1 MTEKTF
7 KPLPL
12 GNEDF
17 VSIRQKGKYYVDKT
31 PYLKNVFTE
40 PSSVLLFTRPRRFG
54 KTLLMDMFASFLAI
68 AEDGSDNREFK
79 EKIFDGLEIL
89 KDKEFTNKYMG
100 QFPVISFSLKSVYG
114 KDYNAAYEALAF
126 TLSNLFKSFLFLN
139 DSEKLLGSDKES
151 LKLLQ
156 DFNYLSTPKAEKY
169 IVSSLEF
176 LSSCLYKHFS
186 KKVIILIDEYDVPL
200 AKASENGYHKEMV
213 SLMSLF
219 FNVMKKSSTLVS
231 DNVYPIEKIVLT
243 GCLKVAKNSI
253 FTGVNNIT
261 VNTVLSEDYDF
272 DSIIGFTKEETLKL
286 LKDYE
291 LEEYATLVKE
301 NYDGYRFYKKEMFCP
316 WDVINFIA
324 ESVKKKVSNTEII
337 PGNYWINSTSSNAL
351 LSYVGYLTD
360 KATDKMQALMD
371 GLSIE
376 TYINDSMNYDT
387 LSKHEE
393 IDFFSILLHTGYLT
407 SDGYRVENEETEK
420 PKAIYSLR
428 IPNLEIRECFETN
441 ILQHFKE
448 SSTQGENKAM
458 LIANA
463 LFEGDCETA
472 SDKIYDLLLNYVSV
486 RDFAT
491 KAKKENFYHGF
502 LSGVFAS
509 CGDYINNFKS
519 NTETGNG
526 YADITFLDRRGSK
539 LVIIEIKASNSD
551 ELLDKDAVKALEQID
566 RMEYAKQF
574 LKKPLIKK
582 IYSYGI
588 SFYKKS
594 CYIEVKKVK

>member
-40 PSSVLLFTRPRRFG
+40 QSSVLLFTRPRRFG
-54 KTLLMDMFASFLAI
+54 KTLLMDMFASFLRLAP
-68 AEDGSDNREFK
+68 DGSDNREFK
-79 EKIFDGLEIL
+79 EKLFDGLEIL
-89 KDKEFTNKYMG
+89 KDKEFTDKYMG
-100 QFPVISFSLKSVYG
+100 QFPVIFISLKSAYG
-114 KDYNAAYEALAF
+114 ETFEQAYDALARVVVSLFSDYDFLLNSKNLQKKELENYNKYLDREFLCDINSIGYVKEALKF
-126 TLSNLFKSFLFLN
+126 LSN
-139 DSEKLLGSDKES
+139 
-151 LKLLQ
+151 
-156 DFNYLSTPKAEKY
+156 
-169 IVSSLEF
+169 
-176 LSSCLYKHFS
+176 CLYKHYK
-186 KKVIILIDEYDVPL
+186 KKVILLIDEYDVPL
-200 AKASENGYHKEMV
+200 AKASEKGYHDEMV
-213 SLMSLF
+213 TLISQF
-219 FNVMKKSSTLVS
+219 FDFMKITP
-231 DNVYPIEKIVLT
+231 NNNEYEAYPIEKIVLT

-301 NYDGYRFYKKEMFCP
+301 NYDGYRFNEKEMFCP
-316 WDVINFIA
+316 WDVVNFIA
-324 ESVKKKVSNTEII
+324 ESVKKKVSNTKII

-393 IDFFSILLHTGYLT
+393 IDFFSLLLHTGYLT
-407 SDGYRVENEETEK
+407 SDGYRVVDADTQK

-491 KAKKENFYHGF
+491 KAKPENYYHGF
-502 LSGVFAS
+502 LSGVFAC

-539 LVIIEIKASNSD
+539 LVIIELKASKNIESVII
-551 ELLDKDAVKALEQID
+551 DAKNAIKQID
-566 RMEYAKQF
+566 DKEYAKSYITHPF
-574 LKKPLIKK
+574 VNK

-588 SFYKKS
+588 SFYKKD
-594 CYIEVKKVK
+594 CYIELKKIK

>member
-17 VSIRQKGKYYVDKT
+17 VSLRNKGHYYVDKT
-31 PYLKNVFTE
+31 PYLKKVFTD

-54 KTLLMDMFASFLAI
+54 KTLLMDMFATYLTI
-68 AEDGSDNREFK
+68 GKDGSDNREYK
-79 EKIFDGLEIL
+79 EKLFDGLEIL

-100 QFPVISFSLKSVYG
+100 QFPVIFISLKKVYG
-114 KDYNAAYEALAF
+114 ETFKEAYGKLIELVAELCGNFSILKESSKLSIEDKKVLSILRDQVNLLNPDYKFILTGALN
-126 TLSNLFKSFLFLN
+126 TLSNF
-139 DSEKLLGSDKES
+139 
-151 LKLLQ
+151 
-156 DFNYLSTPKAEKY
+156 
-169 IVSSLEF
+169 
-176 LSSCLYKHFS
+176 LYKHYG
-186 KKVIILIDEYDVPL
+186 KKVILLIDEYDVPL
-200 AKASENGYHKEMV
+200 AKASEKGYHDEMV
-213 SLMSLF
+213 TLISQF
-219 FNVMKKSSTLVS
+219 FDVMKITPNNKNTE
-231 DNVYPIEKIVLT
+231 YPIEKIVLT

-261 VNTVLSEDYDF
+261 VNTVLSENSSF
-272 DSIIGFTKEETLKL
+272 DSIIGFTKEETIQF

-291 LEEYATLVKE
+291 LEEYTTLVKE
-301 NYDGYRFYKKEMFCP
+301 NYDGYRFNEKEMFCP
-316 WDVINFIA
+316 WDVVNFIA
-324 ESVKKKVSNTEII
+324 ESLDKISSGKTIL

-360 KATDKMQALMD
+360 KATDKMQSLMD

-393 IDFFSILLHTGYLT
+393 IDFFSLLLHTGYLT
-407 SDGYRVENEETEK
+407 SDGYRVVNEETGR
-420 PKAIYSLR
+420 PKAVYSLR
-428 IPNLEIRECFETN
+428 IPNLEIRECFEAN

-491 KAKKENFYHGF
+491 KAKPENYYHGF
-502 LSGVFAS
+502 LSGVFTNCS
-509 CGDYINNFKS
+509 DSISDYQSNSESGD
-519 NTETGNG
+519 G
-526 YADITFLDRRGSK
+526 YADITFLDRRKKKAVILELKTAQSSK
-539 LVIIEIKASNSD
+539 NLKETALQAIKQIEDKRYAEEFFDDVISD
-551 ELLDKDAVKALEQID
+551 
-566 RMEYAKQF
+566 
-574 LKKPLIKK
+574 
-582 IYSYGI
+582 IYCYGI
-588 SFYKKS
+588 SFYQKN
-594 CYIEVKKVK
+594 CYIEVKKIK

>member
-1 MTEKTF
+1 MSDKCL
-7 KPLPL
+7 KQLPI

-17 VSIRQKGKYYVDKT
+17 TYIIQNGGYYVDKT
-31 PYLKNVFTE
+31 SYLKKVFTNLS
-40 PSSVLLFTRPRRFG
+40 PVILFTRPRRFG
-54 KTLLMDMFASFLAI
+54 KTLLMDMFKSFLRVAP
-68 AEDGSDNREFK
+68 DGSSNREYK
-79 EKIFDGLEIL
+79 EKLFAGLEIL
-89 KDKEFTNKYMG
+89 KDKEFTDKYLG
-100 QFPVISFSLKSVYG
+100 QFPVISFSLKGVFG

-126 TLSNLFKSFLFLN
+126 TLSNLFKDFLFLN
-139 DSEKLLGSDKES
+139 DSEKLLDSEKES

-213 SLMSLF
+213 TLMSLF

-261 VNTVLSEDYDF
+261 VNTVLSENSSF
-272 DSIIGFTKEETLKL
+272 DSIIGFTKEETIQF

-291 LEEYATLVKE
+291 LEEYTNMVKE
-301 NYDGYRFYKKEMFCP
+301 NYDGYRFNEKEMFCP
-316 WDVINFIA
+316 WDVVNFIA
-324 ESVKKKVSNTEII
+324 ESLDKISSGKTIL

-360 KATDKMQALMD
+360 KATDKMQSLMD

-387 LSKHEE
+387 LSEHEQ
-393 IDFFSILLHTGYLT
+393 IDFFSLLLHTGYLT
-407 SDGYRVENEETEK
+407 SDGYRVVNADTQK

-491 KAKKENFYHGF
+491 KSKPENYYHGF

-509 CGDYINNFKS
+509 CGDYINDFKS

-526 YADITFLDRRGSK
+526 YADITFLDRRK
-539 LVIIEIKASNSD
+539 KKAVILELKTAQSTKNLKETALQAIKQIEDKRYAEEFFDDVISD
-551 ELLDKDAVKALEQID
+551 
-566 RMEYAKQF
+566 
-574 LKKPLIKK
+574 
-582 IYSYGI
+582 IYCYGI
-588 SFYKKS
+588 SFYQKN
-594 CYIEVKKVK
+594 CIIEVKKIK

>member
-17 VSIRQKGKYYVDKT
+17 VSLRNKGHYYVDKT
-31 PYLKNVFTE
+31 PYLKKVFTD

-54 KTLLMDMFASFLAI
+54 KTLLMDMFATYLTI
-68 AEDGSDNREFK
+68 GKDGSDNREYK
-79 EKIFDGLEIL
+79 EKLFDGLEIL

-100 QFPVISFSLKSVYG
+100 QFPVIFISLKKVYG
-114 KDYNAAYEALAF
+114 ETFKEAYGKLIELVAELCGNFSILKESSKLSIEDKKVLSILRDQVNLLNPDYKFILTGALN
-126 TLSNLFKSFLFLN
+126 TLSNF
-139 DSEKLLGSDKES
+139 
-151 LKLLQ
+151 
-156 DFNYLSTPKAEKY
+156 
-169 IVSSLEF
+169 
-176 LSSCLYKHFS
+176 LYKHYG
-186 KKVIILIDEYDVPL
+186 KKVILLIDEYDVPL
-200 AKASENGYHKEMV
+200 AKASEKGYHDEMV
-213 SLMSLF
+213 TLISQF
-219 FNVMKKSSTLVS
+219 FDFMKITPNNKNTE
-231 DNVYPIEKIVLT
+231 YPIEKIVLT

-261 VNTVLSEDYDF
+261 VNTVLSENNSF
-272 DSIIGFTKEETLKL
+272 DSIIGFTKEETIQF

-291 LEEYATLVKE
+291 LEEYTTLVKE
-301 NYDGYRFYKKEMFCP
+301 NYDGYRFNEKEMFCP
-316 WDVINFIA
+316 WDVVNFIA
-324 ESVKKKVSNTEII
+324 ESLDKISSGKTIL

-360 KATDKMQALMD
+360 KATDKMQSLMD

-393 IDFFSILLHTGYLT
+393 IDFFSLLLHTGYLT
-407 SDGYRVENEETEK
+407 SDGYRTVNADTQK

-458 LIANA
+458 LIAKA
-463 LFEGDCETA
+463 LFEGDSETA
-472 SDKIYDLLLNYVSV
+472 KTNLKKLLKGYVSV

-491 KAKKENFYHGF
+491 KAKPENFYHGF
-502 LSGVFAS
+502 LSGVFTNCS
-509 CGDYINNFKS
+509 DSISDYQSNSESGD
-519 NTETGNG
+519 G
-526 YADITFLDRRGSK
+526 YADIILKNDDTV
-539 LVIIEIKASNSD
+539 VIIELKVAENDRCIKDTALTALKQIEDRKYAENYVLSD
-551 ELLDKDAVKALEQID
+551 IID
-566 RMEYAKQF
+566 NVYC
-574 LKKPLIKK
+574 
-582 IYSYGI
+582 YGI
-588 SFYKKS
+588 SFYLKS
-594 CYIEVKKVK
+594 CIIEMKKIK

>member
-17 VSIRQKGKYYVDKT
+17 VSLRNKGHYYVDKT
-31 PYLKNVFTE
+31 PYLKKVFTD

-54 KTLLMDMFASFLAI
+54 KTLLMDMFATYLTI
-68 AEDGSDNREFK
+68 GKDGSDNREYK
-79 EKIFDGLEIL
+79 EKLFDGLEIL

-100 QFPVISFSLKSVYG
+100 QFPVIFISLKKVYG
-114 KDYNAAYEALAF
+114 ETFKEAYGKLIELVAELCGNFSILKESSKLSIEDKKVLSILRDQVNLLNPDYKFILTGALN
-126 TLSNLFKSFLFLN
+126 TLSNF
-139 DSEKLLGSDKES
+139 
-151 LKLLQ
+151 
-156 DFNYLSTPKAEKY
+156 
-169 IVSSLEF
+169 
-176 LSSCLYKHFS
+176 LYKHYG
-186 KKVIILIDEYDVPL
+186 KKVILLIDEYDVPL
-200 AKASENGYHKEMV
+200 AKASEKGYHDEMV
-213 SLMSLF
+213 TLISQF
-219 FNVMKKSSTLVS
+219 FDFMKITPNNK
-231 DNVYPIEKIVLT
+231 NT

-261 VNTVLSEDYDF
+261 VNTVLSENSSF
-272 DSIIGFTKEETLKL
+272 DSIIGFTKEETIQF

-291 LEEYATLVKE
+291 LEEYTNMVKE
-301 NYDGYRFYKKEMFCP
+301 NYDGYRFNEKEMFCP
-316 WDVINFIA
+316 WDVVNFIA
-324 ESVKKKVSNTEII
+324 ESLDKIGSGKTII

-360 KATDKMQALMD
+360 KATDKMQSLMD

-387 LSKHEE
+387 LSEHEE
-393 IDFFSILLHTGYLT
+393 IDFFSLLLHTGYLT
-407 SDGYRVENEETEK
+407 SDGYRVVNADTQK

-463 LFEGDCETA
+463 LFEGDCESAKTNL
-472 SDKIYDLLLNYVSV
+472 KKLLKGYVSV

-502 LSGVFAS
+502 LSGVFTNCS
-509 CGDYINNFKS
+509 DSISDYQSNSESGD
-519 NTETGNG
+519 G
-526 YADITFLDRRGSK
+526 YADIVFKNESEDTVVILELKASK
-539 LVIIEIKASNSD
+539 NIESVIIDAKNAIK
-551 ELLDKDAVKALEQID
+551 QID
-566 RMEYAKQF
+566 DKEYAKSYITHPF
-574 LKKPLIKK
+574 VNK

-588 SFYKKS
+588 SFYKKD
-594 CYIEVKKVK
+594 CYIELKKIK

>member
-1 MTEKTF
+1 MSDKNF
-7 KPLPL
+7 KKLPI

-17 VSIRQKGKYYVDKT
+17 TYIIQNGGYYVDKT
-31 PYLKNVFTE
+31 SYIKKVFSNIS
-40 PSSVLLFTRPRRFG
+40 PVILFTRPRRFG

-89 KDKEFTNKYMG
+89 KDKEFTDKYLG
-100 QFPVISFSLKSVYG
+100 QFPVIFISLKSAYG
-114 KDYNAAYEALAF
+114 ETFEQAYDALARVVVKLFSGYDFLLNSKNLSKDEIKNYSKYLDREFLCDINSIGYVKEALKF
-126 TLSNLFKSFLFLN
+126 LSN
-139 DSEKLLGSDKES
+139 
-151 LKLLQ
+151 
-156 DFNYLSTPKAEKY
+156 
-169 IVSSLEF
+169 
-176 LSSCLYKHFS
+176 CLHKHYK
-186 KKVIILIDEYDVPL
+186 KKVILLIDEYDVPL
-200 AKASENGYHKEMV
+200 AKASEGGYHSQMV
-213 SLMSLF
+213 KLISQF
-219 FNVMKKSSTLVS
+219 FDFMKITPNNKNTE
-231 DNVYPIEKIVLT
+231 YPIEKIVLT

-261 VNTVLSEDYDF
+261 VNTVLSEDYEF

-291 LEEYATLVKE
+291 LEEYTSMVKE
-301 NYDGYRFYKKEMFCP
+301 NYDGYRFNEKEMFCP
-316 WDVINFIA
+316 WDVINFISEA
-324 ESVKKKVSNTEII
+324 VKKKVSNTKII

-360 KATDKMQALMD
+360 KATDKMQSLMD

-393 IDFFSILLHTGYLT
+393 VDFFSLLLHTGYLT
-407 SDGYRVENEETEK
+407 SDGYRIENEETGR

-428 IPNLEIRECFETN
+428 IPNLEIRECFEAN

-491 KAKKENFYHGF
+491 KAKPENYYHGF
-502 LSGVFAS
+502 LSGVFAC
-509 CGDYINNFKS
+509 CGDYINDFKS

-526 YADITFLDRRGSK
+526 YADITFLDKRKKKAVILELKVAQSSK
-539 LVIIEIKASNSD
+539 NLKETALQAIKQIEDKRYAEDYMLSDIIDN
-551 ELLDKDAVKALEQID
+551 V
-566 RMEYAKQF
+566 YC
-574 LKKPLIKK
+574 
-582 IYSYGI
+582 YGI
-588 SFYKKS
+588 SFYLKS
-594 CYIEVKKVK
+594 CIIEMKKIK

>member
-17 VSIRQKGKYYVDKT
+17 VSLRQKGKYYVDKT

-54 KTLLMDMFASFLAI
+54 KTLLMDMFASFLRLAP
-68 AEDGSDNREFK
+68 DGSDNREYK
-79 EKIFDGLEIL
+79 EKLFEGLEIL
-89 KDKEFTNKYMG
+89 KDKEFTDEYMG
-100 QFPVISFSLKSVYG
+100 QFPVIFISLKSAYG
-114 KDYNAAYEALAF
+114 ETFEQAYDALARVVVSLFSDYDFLLNSKNLQKKELENYNKYLDREFLCDINSIGYVKEALKF
-126 TLSNLFKSFLFLN
+126 LSN
-139 DSEKLLGSDKES
+139 
-151 LKLLQ
+151 
-156 DFNYLSTPKAEKY
+156 
-169 IVSSLEF
+169 
-176 LSSCLYKHFS
+176 CLYKHYK
-186 KKVIILIDEYDVPL
+186 KKVILLIDEYDVPL
-200 AKASENGYHKEMV
+200 AKASEKGYHDEMV
-213 SLMSLF
+213 TLISQF
-219 FNVMKKSSTLVS
+219 FDFMKITP
-231 DNVYPIEKIVLT
+231 NNNEYEAYPIEKIVLT

-291 LEEYATLVKE
+291 LEEYTTLVKE

-324 ESVKKKVSNTEII
+324 EAVKKKVSGTKII

-360 KATDKMQALMD
+360 KATDKMQSLMD

-387 LSKHEE
+387 LSEHEQ
-393 IDFFSILLHTGYLT
+393 IDFFSLLLHTGYLT
-407 SDGYRVENEETEK
+407 SDGYRVVNEENGEI
-420 PKAIYSLR
+420 IYSLK
-428 IPNLEIRECFETN
+428 IPNREIRKCFEVN
-441 ILQHFKE
+441 ILKHFKE
-448 SSTQGENKAM
+448 SSTKGENKAM
-458 LIANA
+458 LIAKA

-472 SDKIYDLLLNYVSV
+472 KINLKKLLKGYVSV

-491 KAKKENFYHGF
+491 KAKPENFYHGF
-502 LSGVFAS
+502 LSGVFTNCS
-509 CGDYINNFKS
+509 DSISDYQSNSESGD
-519 NTETGNG
+519 G
-526 YADITFLDRRGSK
+526 YADIVFKNADENK
-539 LVIIEIKASNSD
+539 AVVIEIKSSASD
-551 ELLDKDAVKALEQID
+551 DDFLQDTKVALDQI
-566 RMEYAKQF
+566 EKNKYYEPF
-574 LKKPLIKK
+574 LKKVNIKT
-582 IYSYGI
+582 IYCYAI
-588 SFYKKS
+588 CFYKKD

>member
-17 VSIRQKGKYYVDKT
+17 AYIIQNGGYYIDKT
-31 PYLKNVFTE
+31 SYIKKVFTNLS
-40 PSSVLLFTRPRRFG
+40 PVILFTRPRRFG
-54 KTLLMDMFASFLAI
+54 KTLLMDMFATYLTI
-68 AEDGSDNREFK
+68 GKDGSDNREYK
-79 EKIFDGLEIL
+79 EKLFEGLEIL
-89 KDKEFTNKYMG
+89 KDKEFTDKYLG
-100 QFPVISFSLKSVYG
+100 QFPVISFSLKGVFG

-126 TLSNLFKSFLFLN
+126 TLSNLFKDFLFLN
-139 DSEKLLGSDKES
+139 DSEKLLDSEKES

-213 SLMSLF
+213 TLMSLF

-301 NYDGYRFYKKEMFCP
+301 NYDGYRFNEKEMFCP
-316 WDVINFIA
+316 WDVVNFIA
-324 ESVKKKVSNTEII
+324 ESLDKISSGKTIL

-387 LSKHEE
+387 LSEHEQ
-393 IDFFSILLHTGYLT
+393 IDFFSLLLHTGYLT
-407 SDGYRVENEETEK
+407 SDGYRVVNEENGEI
-420 PKAIYSLR
+420 IYSLK
-428 IPNLEIRECFETN
+428 IPNREIRKCFEVN
-441 ILQHFKE
+441 ILKHFKE
-448 SSTQGENKAM
+448 SSTKGENKAM
-458 LIANA
+458 LIAKA

-472 SDKIYDLLLNYVSV
+472 KINLKKLLKGYVSV

-502 LSGVFAS
+502 LSGVFTNCS
-509 CGDYINNFKS
+509 DSISDYQSNSESGD
-519 NTETGNG
+519 G
-526 YADITFLDRRGSK
+526 YADIVFKNADENK
-539 LVIIEIKASNSD
+539 AVVIEIKSSASD
-551 ELLDKDAVKALEQID
+551 DDFLQDTKVALDQI
-566 RMEYAKQF
+566 EKNKYYEPF
-574 LKKPLIKK
+574 LKKVNIKT
-582 IYSYGI
+582 IYCYAI
-588 SFYKKS
+588 CFYKKD

>member
-17 VSIRQKGKYYVDKT
+17 VSLRNKGHYYVDKT
-31 PYLKNVFTE
+31 PYLKKVFTD

-54 KTLLMDMFASFLAI
+54 KTLLMDMFATYLTI
-68 AEDGSDNREFK
+68 GKDGSDNREYK
-79 EKIFDGLEIL
+79 EKLFDGLEIL

-100 QFPVISFSLKSVYG
+100 QFPVIFISLKKVYG
-114 KDYNAAYEALAF
+114 ETFKEAYGKLIELVAELCGNFSILKESSKLSIEDKKVLSILRDQVNLLNPDYKFILTGALN
-126 TLSNLFKSFLFLN
+126 TLSNF
-139 DSEKLLGSDKES
+139 
-151 LKLLQ
+151 
-156 DFNYLSTPKAEKY
+156 
-169 IVSSLEF
+169 
-176 LSSCLYKHFS
+176 LYKHYG
-186 KKVIILIDEYDVPL
+186 KKVILLIDEYDVPL
-200 AKASENGYHKEMV
+200 AKASEKGYHDEMV
-213 SLMSLF
+213 TLISQF
-219 FNVMKKSSTLVS
+219 FDFMKITPNNKNTE
-231 DNVYPIEKIVLT
+231 YPIEKIVLT

-261 VNTVLSEDYDF
+261 VNTVLSENSSF
-272 DSIIGFTKEETLKL
+272 DSIIGFTKEETIQF

-301 NYDGYRFYKKEMFCP
+301 NYDGYRFNEKEMFCP
-316 WDVINFIA
+316 WDVVNFIA
-324 ESVKKKVSNTEII
+324 ESLDKISSGKTIL

-360 KATDKMQALMD
+360 KATDKMQSLMD

-387 LSKHEE
+387 LSEHEE
-393 IDFFSILLHTGYLT
+393 IDFFSLLLHTGYLT
-407 SDGYRVENEETEK
+407 SDGYRVVNADTQK

-472 SDKIYDLLLNYVSV
+472 KTNLKKLLKGYVSV

-502 LSGVFAS
+502 LSGVFTNCS
-509 CGDYINNFKS
+509 DSISDYQSNSESGD
-519 NTETGNG
+519 G
-526 YADITFLDRRGSK
+526 YADIVFKNESEDTVVILELKASK
-539 LVIIEIKASNSD
+539 NIESVIIDAKNAIK
-551 ELLDKDAVKALEQID
+551 QID
-566 RMEYAKQF
+566 DKEYAKSYITHPF
-574 LKKPLIKK
+574 VNK

-588 SFYKKS
+588 SFYKKD
-594 CYIEVKKVK
+594 CYIELKKIK